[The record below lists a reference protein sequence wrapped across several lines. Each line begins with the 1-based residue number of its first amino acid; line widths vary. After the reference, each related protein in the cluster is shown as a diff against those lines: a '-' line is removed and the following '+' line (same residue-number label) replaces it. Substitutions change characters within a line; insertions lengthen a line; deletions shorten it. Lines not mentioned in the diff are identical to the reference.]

1 MVAIRGLHISRSY
14 GHYRILEDLSFEIA
28 AGECYALFG
37 ANGAGKTTL
46 LRILAT
52 LHRPSAGRLE
62 ILGRDAI
69 REREVIREALLL
81 LAHGSHLY
89 DELNAAENLNF
100 ALALRAARPTD
111 QDVKVA
117 LDRVGIGAYA
127 ELKVRYFSAGMKKRL
142 AMAKAML
149 AQPKVLLLDEP
160 YSSLDEAGMVIMNQY
175 IQDLLKEGASVVMA
189 THDRI
194 KSAEVAHR
202 AGVLRQGALHP
213 LTIKDLKTHEL
224 S

>member
-1 MVAIRGLHISRSY
+1 MVAIRGLHISKSY

-37 ANGAGKTTL
+37 PNGAGKTTL

-52 LHRPSAGRLE
+52 LHRPSAGQLE

-69 REREVIREALLL
+69 REREAVREGLLL

-89 DELNAAENLNF
+89 DELNAVENLNF
-100 ALALRAARPTD
+100 AMALRAAAPTSRE
-111 QDVKVA
+111 VKVA
-117 LDRVGIGAYA
+117 LDQVGIGAFA

-142 AMAKAML
+142 AMAKVLL
-149 AQPKVLLLDEP
+149 ARPKVLLMDEP
-160 YSSLDEAGMVIMNQY
+160 YTSLDEAGMVIMNRY
-175 IQDLLKEGASVVMA
+175 IQDVVKEGASVVMA
-189 THDRI
+189 THDRV

-202 AGVLRQGALHP
+202 AGILRQGALHP
-213 LTIKDLKTHEL
+213 LTREDLKTHEL
-224 S
+224 F

>member
-1 MVAIRGLHISRSY
+1 MVAIRGLHISKSY
-14 GHYRILEDLSFEIA
+14 GHYRIFEDLSFEIA

-37 ANGAGKTTL
+37 PNGAGKTTL

-69 REREVIREALLL
+69 QEREVVREALLL

-89 DELNAAENLNF
+89 DELNAVENLSF
-100 ALALRAARPTD
+100 AMALRAASPTD
-111 QDVKVA
+111 REVKA
-117 LDRVGIGAYA
+117 TLDQVGIGAFA

-149 AQPKVLLLDEP
+149 AHPKVLLLDEP
-160 YSSLDEAGMVIMNQY
+160 YTSLDEAGMVIMNRY

-202 AGVLRQGALHP
+202 AGVLTHGVLRP
-213 LTIKDLKTHEL
+213 LTREDLKTHDL
-224 S
+224 F